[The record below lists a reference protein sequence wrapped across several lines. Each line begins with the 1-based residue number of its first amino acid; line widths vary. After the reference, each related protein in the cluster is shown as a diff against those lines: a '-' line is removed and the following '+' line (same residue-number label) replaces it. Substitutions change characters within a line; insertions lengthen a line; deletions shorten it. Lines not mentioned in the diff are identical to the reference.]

1 MDENFSRKNTE
12 LMNDSNQDSE
22 IKGLWRRIQ
31 SLLLSLSKT
40 GDSIWMPNIPGL
52 QHLSKKI
59 LGLQ

>member
-1 MDENFSRKNTE
+1 MDESFSRKNTE

-22 IKGLWRRIQ
+22 IKASGEDTESPLKSIKDRR
-31 SLLLSLSKT
+31 LNL
-40 GDSIWMPNIPGL
+40 MPNIPGL